1 MAFEN
6 LRAEVIN
13 ASTYTFR
20 RDTDGRHYIEFDG
33 VEGKFYLIGD
43 SVNFVNKE
51 IKQRAFYYSEKTN
64 GEKTIFLINPY
75 N

>member
-33 VEGKFYLIGD
+33 VEGKFYLISGD

-64 GEKTIFLINPY
+64 GKRQFF
-75 N
+75 